1 MYYVRFSLHSYLP
14 KNRTSF
20 MDVPTW
26 KKQRTQCEIR
36 YARASLIVS
45 SHTAGQW
52 LFFNRCAVSLHLG
65 DTLVLRATKKRYS
78 KTSRSVDLADIQ
90 FFIGVKICRDT
101 LIFSK
106 NPHVLIFFWKSAKT
120 FVKSTQFF
128 LFFPTTCNSV
138 LRYTFFRDQKT
149 PTSRPYRKES
159 K

>member
-1 MYYVRFSLHSYLP
+1 MSDFWVGRSLRKIGHPFWTFQREKNSAHSAKFDTRGLLWLSP
-14 KNRTSF
+14 VTR
-20 MDVPTW
+20 P
-26 KKQRTQCEIR
+26 
-36 YARASLIVS
+36 ASDF
-45 SHTAGQW
+45 
-52 LFFNRCAVSLHLG
+52 FFNRCAVSLHLG